1 MQYATENIIPVTLE
15 LGGKSPNIFFPDV
28 MDADDEY
35 LDKAIEGFVLF
46 ALNSG
51 EICTAPSRAL
61 VHESI
66 YDKFMEKVMERV
78 KAIKIGNPLD
88 TETMMGAQASKQ
100 QLEKILSYI
109 EIGKEEGAE
118 LLIGGDQ
125 NKLEGDLAEGYY
137 VAPTVFKGNNK
148 MRIFQEEIFGPVI
161 SCNNIQRF

>member
-15 LGGKSPNIFFPDV
+15 LGGKSPNVFFADV
-28 MDADDEY
+28 MDEDDEF
-35 LDKAIEGFVLF
+35 LDKAIEGLVLF

-51 EICTAPSRAL
+51 EICTCPSRAL
-61 VHESI
+61 VQESI
-66 YDKFMEKVMERV
+66 YDKFMESALERV

-125 NKLEGDLAEGYY
+125 NKLKA
-137 VAPTVFKGNNK
+137 T
-148 MRIFQEEIFGPVI
+148 
-161 SCNNIQRF
+161 